1 MVKRNRTWAMQA
13 SCCMS
18 TEDPRGLPGTDP
30 NKRGAMTSGEH
41 HHNHGLSW
49 SRGLGRELGLG
60 AKARNCTFGA
70 SWDGTGGK
78 MLRESSRAMDP
89 VIKPCGGCGVGKA
102 GDQPAKNQARSRA
115 SSRLHRGRAA
125 ASQMRKLCSHFTG
138 HLGVN
143 LQRGSG
149 GKLGT

>member
-1 MVKRNRTWAMQA
+1 MRA
-13 SCCMS
+13 SCCMC

-30 NKRGAMTSGEH
+30 NKRGAMTSGGC

-49 SRGLGRELGLG
+49 SRGLGKELGLG
-60 AKARNCTFGA
+60 APAWREARNRTFGP

-78 MLRESSRAMDP
+78 MLRESSRAMNP
-89 VIKPCGGCGVGKA
+89 MIKPCGSCGVGKA
-102 GDQPAKNQARSRA
+102 GDQPAQNQARSRA